1 MRKHSVAKVTKVN
14 ARGTA
19 AGSCATK
26 GAKVRRPQKSMRE
39 ILDERARIYSR
50 FCKARR

>member
-1 MRKHSVAKVTKVN
+1 MSKHSVAKITKVN

-19 AGSCATK
+19 AGSCAMK
-26 GAKVRRPQKSMRE
+26 RAKVRPPQKSMRE
-39 ILDERARIYSR
+39 ILDERARVYSR